1 MVEARMQRFRSW
13 LVPIAVAIA
22 LAAGVPQS
30 ARALTLADLDAGGT
44 FSVGALTFS
53 DFEVLVAGDLSADL
67 SDYCVQLL
75 GDGFRIAGPLSTLM
89 DQDATLLVSYVVE
102 ATGSFGIEGASL
114 FSPLVAVGPGAAAL
128 VSDSILDGD
137 GNALAQLLAL
147 NVFGV
152 GSTLSESASF
162 AAQAKLQVVKVV
174 ALGGGVFSA
183 APHVDQRFF
192 AVPEPITLAMLASG
206 LVGLAVAGRRRAMV
220 A

>member
-1 MVEARMQRFRSW
+1 MQRFRSW
-13 LVPIAVAIA
+13 LFPIAVAIA

-53 DFEVLVAGDLSADL
+53 DFDVLIVGDLSADL
-67 SDYCVQLL
+67 ADYGVQLL
-75 GDGFRIAGPLSTLM
+75 GDGFRIAGPLSTLF
-89 DQDATLLVSYVVE
+89 DEEATLLVSYVVE

-114 FSPLVAVGPGAAAL
+114 FSPLVAAGSGAAAL
-128 VSDSILDGD
+128 VSDSIFDAD
-137 GNALAQLLAL
+137 GNPLAQLLAL

-152 GSTLSESASF
+152 GSTLSDSASF
-162 AAQAKLQVVKVV
+162 AEQAKLEVVKVV
-174 ALGGGVFSA
+174 ALGGGVFSS